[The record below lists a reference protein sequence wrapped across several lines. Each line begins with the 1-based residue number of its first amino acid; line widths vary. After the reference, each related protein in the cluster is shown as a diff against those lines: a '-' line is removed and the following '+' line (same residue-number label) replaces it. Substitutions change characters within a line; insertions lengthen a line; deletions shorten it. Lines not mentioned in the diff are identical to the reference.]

1 MIDGMGRTIDYVR
14 ISVTDRCN
22 LRCVYCM
29 PEEGV
34 PMLKHA
40 DILTYDEIEYLCKI
54 VVTLG
59 ITKVNSV
66 LLEKNTETLRKIVS
80 LAKLYPISIRFIELM
95 PIGLV
100 GQQECWRE
108 EDVLPIL
115 QREFGEMTRMNQ
127 RLGNGPAHYY
137 QWNGEA
143 YNVTDRGIR

>member
-14 ISVTDRCN
+14 ISVTDRFN

-66 LLEKNTETLRKIVS
+66 LMEKNRI
-80 LAKLYPISIRFIELM
+80 
-95 PIGLV
+95 
-100 GQQECWRE
+100 WRNDTGE
-108 EDVLPIL
+108 SKTWEWASPLLPM
-115 QREFGEMTRMNQ
+115 E
-127 RLGNGPAHYY
+127 
-137 QWNGEA
+137 W
-143 YNVTDRGIR
+143 RGI